1 MNVTVRG
8 RTRHYRTVTF
18 DRARN
23 AVLLIEQRLLPHEF
37 KIVATENFRETA
49 GAIHDM
55 VVRGAGAIGATA
67 AYGLAQGAL
76 AFRGHDLKKFS
87 AHIETVYQT
96 LKAARPTAVDPVNA
110 MNGVRAAMRA
120 GKTVEEQQSLALAAA
135 EEFANEDVRH
145 CEEIGRHGAKLIRN
159 GMKILTHC
167 NAGWLAFVDIGTA
180 TAPMYAAQAQGK
192 KFHVFCDETRPRSQG
207 ATLTAWEL
215 AQQKIS
221 HQIIADNAAGHLMQR
236 GEIDLVIVGSD
247 RTLGRTGEVANKIGT
262 YTKAVLAAR
271 HKIPFYVAIPLSTI
285 DWNLKRGFDI
295 PIEERHE
302 TKSWARGGSRKS
314 KKRSLSTAVQSASAK
329 YIRVANPTS
338 GARNPGFD
346 VTPPELITG
355 IITPVGIFKPRE
367 LWKRRQELGGFSQM
381 TSAAKI
387 ELASANNQISLNLR
401 RRRGS
406 QVVRQGSAKASFVGS
421 IPTLASKPN
430 QLEL

>member
-1 MNVTVRG
+1 MNVTIRG
-8 RTRHYRTVTF
+8 RTQHCRTVSF
-18 DRARN
+18 DRAQN
-23 AVLLIEQRLLPHEF
+23 AVRLIDQSLLPHEF
-37 KIVATENFRETA
+37 KIIAAKNFRETA
-49 GAIHDM
+49 TAISDM
-55 VVRGAGAIGATA
+55 TVRGAGAIGATA

-76 AFRGHDLKKFS
+76 AFRGRDLKKFS
-87 AHIETVYQT
+87 AHIELVFQT
-96 LKAARPTAVDPVNA
+96 LKNARPTAVDPLNA
-110 MNGVRAAMRA
+110 MRDVRAAMRA
-120 GKTVEEQQSLALAAA
+120 GETVGEKQSFALAAA
-135 EEFANEDVRH
+135 EEFALEDVRH
-145 CEEIGRHGAKLIRN
+145 CEAIGAHGAKLIRQ
-159 GMKILTHC
+159 GMRILTHC

-180 TAPMYAAQAQGK
+180 TAPLYSAQAQGK

-302 TKSWARGGSRKS
+302 SEVLGAWGINSLARREY
-314 KKRSLSTAVQSASAK
+314 V
-329 YIRVANPTS
+329 RVANPAS

-346 VTPPELITG
+346 LTPAELITG
-355 IITPVGIFKPRE
+355 IVTPMGIFKPSE
-367 LWKRRQELGGFSQM
+367 VWKNRH
-381 TSAAKI
+381 A
-387 ELASANNQISLNLR
+387 
-401 RRRGS
+401 
-406 QVVRQGSAKASFVGS
+406 
-421 IPTLASKPN
+421 
-430 QLEL
+430 LEYTG

>member
-1 MNVTVRG
+1 MNVTIRG
-8 RTRHYRTVTF
+8 QTRHHRTVTF
-18 DRARN
+18 DVRHN

-37 KIVATENFRETA
+37 KIVATRNFGETA
-49 GAIHDM
+49 HAIKDM

-76 AFRGHDLKKFS
+76 AFRGSNLKKFTG
-87 AHIETVYQT
+87 HIDTVFQT

-110 MNGVRAAMRA
+110 MNDVRNAMRA
-120 GKTVEEQQSLALAAA
+120 GETVEEQQALALAEA

-145 CEEIGRHGAKLIRN
+145 CEEIGEHGAGLIRN

-167 NAGWLAFVDIGTA
+167 NAGWLAFVDVGTA
-180 TAPMYAAQAQGK
+180 TAPMYAAQAHGR
-192 KFHVFCDETRPRSQG
+192 KFHVYCDETRPRSQG

-271 HKIPFYVAIPLSTI
+271 HKIPFYVAIPLSTV
-285 DWNLKRGFDI
+285 DWNLKSGFDI

-302 TKSWARGGSRKS
+302 SEVLGAWGRPVSPKS
-314 KKRSLSTAVQSASAK
+314 KVQNPK
-329 YIRVANPTS
+329 PGRGVYVRVANPTS

-346 VTPPELITG
+346 VTPAELITG
-355 IITPVGIFKPRE
+355 IITPAGIFKPRE
-367 LWKRRQELGGFSQM
+367 LWSRRHELGF
-381 TSAAKI
+381 K
-387 ELASANNQISLNLR
+387 
-401 RRRGS
+401 
-406 QVVRQGSAKASFVGS
+406 K
-421 IPTLASKPN
+421 
-430 QLEL
+430 

>member
-8 RTRHYRTVTF
+8 RRQHHRTVTF

-23 AVLLIEQRLLPHEF
+23 SVLLIEQRLLPHEF
-37 KIVATENFRETA
+37 KIIAAKNFRDTA
-49 GAIHDM
+49 RAITDM

-76 AFRGHDLKKFS
+76 AFRGGDLKKFS
-87 AHIETVYQT
+87 RHVETVYQT

-110 MNGVRAAMRA
+110 MNDVRREMAS
-120 GKTVEEQQSLALAAA
+120 GGTVAEQQSLALAAA

-145 CEEIGRHGAKLIRN
+145 CEEIGRHGARLIRN
-159 GMKILTHC
+159 AMKILTHC

-215 AQQKIS
+215 AQQKVS

-247 RTLGRTGEVANKIGT
+247 RTLGRTGEVTNKIGT

-285 DWNLKRGFDI
+285 DWHLKRGFDI

-302 TKSWARGGSRKS
+302 SEVLGAWGTDSHGRREF
-314 KKRSLSTAVQSASAK
+314 V
-329 YIRVANPTS
+329 RVANPS
-338 GARNPGFD
+338 SRARNPGFD
-346 VTPPELITG
+346 VTPAELITG
-355 IITPVGIFKPRE
+355 IITPAGIFKPNELWPRRRE
-367 LWKRRQELGGFSQM
+367 LGFV
-381 TSAAKI
+381 K
-387 ELASANNQISLNLR
+387 
-401 RRRGS
+401 
-406 QVVRQGSAKASFVGS
+406 
-421 IPTLASKPN
+421 
-430 QLEL
+430 

>member
-1 MNVTVRG
+1 MNVTARG
-8 RTRHYRTVTF
+8 RTQHHRTVAF

-37 KIVATENFRETA
+37 KIIATKNFRETA
-49 GAIHDM
+49 AAIRDM
-55 VVRGAGAIGATA
+55 IVRGAGAIGAAA

-76 AFRGHDLKKFS
+76 AFPGRDLPKFRR
-87 AHIETVYQT
+87 HIEAVYQT

-110 MNGVRAAMRA
+110 MNGVRAVMRA
-120 GKTVEEQQSLALAAA
+120 GRTVAEQQSLALAAA

-145 CEEIGRHGAKLIRN
+145 CEEIGRYGAKLIRS

-167 NAGWLAFVDIGTA
+167 NAGWLAFVDVGSA

-215 AQQKIS
+215 AQQKVS

-262 YTKAVLAAR
+262 YTKAVLAGR
-271 HKIPFYVAIPLSTI
+271 HGIPFYVAIPLSTI
-285 DWNLKRGFDI
+285 DWNMKRGFDI
-295 PIEERHE
+295 PIEERCE
-302 TKSWARGGSRKS
+302 SEVLGAWGTIGSS
-314 KKRSLSTAVQSASAK
+314 KFEVRSLRSVK
-329 YIRVANPTS
+329 RVYIRVANPAS

-346 VTPPELITG
+346 VTPAELITG

-367 LWKRRQELGGFSQM
+367 LWRRRHELGF
-381 TSAAKI
+381 AK
-387 ELASANNQISLNLR
+387 
-401 RRRGS
+401 
-406 QVVRQGSAKASFVGS
+406 
-421 IPTLASKPN
+421 
-430 QLEL
+430 

>member
-8 RTRHYRTVTF
+8 QTRHYRTVTF

-23 AVLLIEQRLLPHEF
+23 TVLLIEQRLLPHEF
-37 KIVATENFRETA
+37 KIVATKTFRETA
-49 GAIHDM
+49 RAITDM
-55 VVRGAGAIGATA
+55 IVRGAGAIGATA
-67 AYGLAQGAL
+67 AYGLAQGAF
-76 AFRGHDLKKFS
+76 AFRGNDLEKFS
-87 AHIETVYQT
+87 AHVETVYQF

-110 MNGVRAAMRA
+110 MNDVCAALRA
-120 GKTVEEQQSLALAAA
+120 GQTVEEQQSLALAAA

-145 CEEIGRHGAKLIRN
+145 CEKIGKHGAKLIHN

-167 NAGWLAFVDIGTA
+167 NAGWLAFVDLGTA
-180 TAPMYAAQAQGK
+180 TAPMYAAQAQGR

-247 RTLGRTGEVANKIGT
+247 RTLGRTGEVTNKIGT

-271 HKIPFYVAIPLSTI
+271 HKIPFYVALPLSTI

-295 PIEERHE
+295 PIEERNGNE
-302 TKSWARGGSRKS
+302 VLGAWGVNKRGQREFV
-314 KKRSLSTAVQSASAK
+314 R
-329 YIRVANPTS
+329 IANPMS

-346 VTPPELITG
+346 VTPSDLITG
-355 IITPVGIFKPRE
+355 IITPVGVFKPKELWNRRRE
-367 LWKRRQELGGFSQM
+367 LGF
-381 TSAAKI
+381 
-387 ELASANNQISLNLR
+387 AS
-401 RRRGS
+401 
-406 QVVRQGSAKASFVGS
+406 
-421 IPTLASKPN
+421 
-430 QLEL
+430 

>member
-8 RTRHYRTVTF
+8 RTQHYRTVAF
-18 DRARN
+18 NRARN
-23 AVLLIEQRLLPHEF
+23 AVLLIEQRRLPHEF
-37 KIVATENFRETA
+37 KIVATKDFRETA
-49 GAIHDM
+49 GAIRDM
-55 VVRGAGAIGATA
+55 IVRGAGAIGATA

-76 AFRGHDLKKFS
+76 AFRGSDLKKF
-87 AHIETVYQT
+87 ARYVETVYQT

-110 MNGVRAAMRA
+110 MNEVRAAMRA
-120 GKTVEEQQSLALAAA
+120 GQTVEERQSLALAAA

-145 CEEIGRHGAKLIRN
+145 CEAIGKHGAKLIRN

-215 AQQKIS
+215 AQQKIP

-236 GEIDLVIVGSD
+236 GGIDLVIVGSD
-247 RTLGRTGEVANKIGT
+247 RVLGHTGEVANKIGT

-295 PIEERHE
+295 PIEDRHE
-302 TKSWARGGSRKS
+302 NEVLGAWGVNLRG
-314 KKRSLSTAVQSASAK
+314 KREYV
-329 YIRVANPTS
+329 RVANPTS
-338 GARNPGFD
+338 GACNPGFD
-346 VTPPELITG
+346 VTPAELITG
-355 IITPVGIFKPRE
+355 IIMPTGIFRPQELWGRRRE
-367 LWKRRQELGGFSQM
+367 LGY
-381 TSAAKI
+381 I
-387 ELASANNQISLNLR
+387 D
-401 RRRGS
+401 
-406 QVVRQGSAKASFVGS
+406 
-421 IPTLASKPN
+421 
-430 QLEL
+430 